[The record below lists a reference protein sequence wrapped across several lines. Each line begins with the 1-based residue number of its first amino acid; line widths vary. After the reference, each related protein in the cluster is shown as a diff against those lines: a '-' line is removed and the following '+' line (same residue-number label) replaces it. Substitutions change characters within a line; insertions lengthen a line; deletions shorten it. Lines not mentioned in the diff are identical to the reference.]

1 MSSLS
6 RKFRIC
12 RMLAV
17 FFLSSLTFCLWL
29 GDLALT
35 WQTEFGQVAIA
46 QSPEGSQLVQQ
57 GIDLYQTGD
66 FKGAILPWQ
75 TALTFYQKNKN
86 RANEAIVLENL
97 ARAYE
102 QIGQSA
108 EAINYWEKAIAYYR
122 QIANFQQVG
131 KILTEQAQS
140 YISLGQPRRAIALL
154 CGADVAEFACV
165 SDSALQIALT
175 YKDRLI
181 EAAALGILGDA
192 YRLNN
197 NYPQAIAVL
206 QASLKIATEINNPV
220 YQSSI
225 LNSLGNAYISLAKVN
240 YRRANSA
247 NERDDITEFKKF
259 REQALNHDIQAIKFL
274 KNSLDLA
281 RKINNKSTEMR
292 VLLNSIE
299 PYYRTQALTL
309 AKVVVEETIALLDKL
324 PDSRTKVYAAIDL
337 ANFVQPIPALD
348 PTALYAECPK
358 GEQGLKVKELLEK
371 AVLISQRIPDP
382 RSESFALGR
391 LGHVYECDQDYKQ
404 ALDLTRQAELSA
416 DQDLNAKDSLYL
428 WEWQAGR
435 IFKAQN
441 QMLDAINAYE
451 RAVTT
456 VEDIRSK
463 ILIANR
469 DLQLDFRYN
478 VEPIYRELAALK
490 LDSVSRFPVESEEHQ
505 KNLSKVIQTIDSLK
519 LAELQNYLGNDCVL
533 TAIQE
538 KSVDSLGVDTATAV
552 FNSILFK
559 DRTAIVISLPSGE
572 KRYAWIDIDSNTLR
586 QEINEFRRGLER
598 YRDLTYDSQQAQKLY
613 NWIVSPFAKELEQAQ
628 VKTLVFIQDGIL
640 RSIPMAAL
648 YDGEKFLV
656 QKYAIANTPSLTLT
670 APNTRREELRALAL
684 GVTKRATVNG
694 QNFPAL
700 TNVSSELNQVQREIP
715 RSKQLLDEKFT
726 PSSLQQELS
735 KTVYPVIHMAT
746 HAQFRSDPEDTF
758 LVTGNNDK
766 LTITNLETALRNAP
780 RGSQGVEL
788 LVLTACQTAVGD
800 DNAALGLAGV
810 AVQSGVKSALASLW
824 FIQDS
829 PTVTLVNKFYDSWQ
843 NSGVSKAEAL
853 QVAQKTLIETGGQY
867 THPAYWA
874 GFVLVGNWL

>member
-1 MSSLS
+1 MSSLR

-17 FFLSSLTFCLWL
+17 FFLSSLTFCLWV
-29 GDLALT
+29 GDLSLT
-35 WQTEFGQVAIA
+35 WQAGFGQVAIA
-46 QSPEGSQLVQQ
+46 QSPDPSQLVQQ
-57 GIDLYQTGD
+57 GIELYQVGD
-66 FKGAILPWQ
+66 FKGAISHWQ
-75 TALTFYQKNKN
+75 TALTFYQKTKN
-86 RANEAIVLENL
+86 RANEAIVRENL
-97 ARAYE
+97 ARTYE

-122 QIANFQQVG
+122 QIGNFQQLG
-131 KILTEQAQS
+131 KMLTELAQS

-154 CGADVAEFACV
+154 CGADIEQSACV

-220 YQSSI
+220 YQSSV
-225 LNSLGNAYISLAKVN
+225 LNSLANAYISLAKVN

-247 NERDDITEFKKF
+247 QQRDDLREFKKF
-259 REQALNHDIQAIKFL
+259 KEQALNHDLQAIKFL
-274 KNSLDLA
+274 QNSLKLT
-281 RKINNKSTEMR
+281 RKINNKSTELR

-299 PYYRTQALTL
+299 PYYRTQAPTS
-309 AKVVVEETIALLDKL
+309 AKVAVTETIALLDKL
-324 PDSRTKVYAAIDL
+324 PDSRTKVFAAIDL
-337 ANFVQPIPALD
+337 ANFIQPISALD
-348 PTALYAECPK
+348 PTGLYAECPK
-358 GEQGLKVKELLEK
+358 GEVGLKEELLKK
-371 AVLISQRIPDP
+371 AILTARRISDS

-391 LGHVYECDQDYKQ
+391 LGHVYECVQDYKQ

-416 DQDLNAKDSLYL
+416 DQDLNSKDSLYL

-490 LDSVSRFPVESEEHQ
+490 LDSVSRFSVESVERQ

-519 LAELQNYLGNDCVL
+519 LAELQNYLGDDCVL

-538 KSVDSLGVDTATAV
+538 KSVDSVGVDPATAV
-552 FNSILFK
+552 FNSIVFK

-572 KRYAWIDIDSNTLR
+572 KRYTWIDVNNNTLR

-613 NWIVSPFAKELEQAQ
+613 NWIINPFAKELEQAQ

-640 RSIPMAAL
+640 RSVPMAAL
-648 YDGEKFLV
+648 YDGKKFLV

-670 APNTRREELRALAL
+670 DPDTSRQELSALAL
-684 GVTKRATVNG
+684 GVTKSVTVDG
-694 QNFPAL
+694 QKFPAL
-700 TNVSSELNQVQREIP
+700 TNVDSEINQIQKEIP
-715 RSKQLLDEKFT
+715 RSKQLLNEKFT
-726 PSSLQQELS
+726 RFSLQQELS
-735 KTVYPVIHMAT
+735 KTNYPIIHMAT

-766 LTITNLETALRNAP
+766 LTITNLETALRSVP
-780 RGSQGVEL
+780 HGSQRVEL
-788 LVLTACQTAVGD
+788 LALTACQTAAGD
-800 DNAALGLAGV
+800 DDAALGLAGV

-824 FIQDS
+824 FIQDA
-829 PTVTLVNKFYDSWQ
+829 PTVTLINKFYDSWL
-843 NSGVSKAEAL
+843 NSKVSKAEAL
-853 QVAQKTLIETGGQY
+853 RVAQTALIESGGQSA
-867 THPAYWA
+867 HPAYWA
-874 GFVLVGNWL
+874 GFILVGNWL